1 MRTLL
6 VKWLVSALAILFVGN
21 FLPGIHVPDFTI
33 ALIVALVLGI
43 MNAVIRPILLIIT
56 LPINI
61 LTLGIFTFILNGFML
76 WLVDFFLV
84 GIVIDGFWWA
94 VIGAV
99 VISLLTMIGNWL
111 ILGSDGKWGNDSDK

>member
-21 FLPGIHVPDFTI
+21 FLRGIHVPDFTI
-33 ALIVALVLGI
+33 ALVVALVLGI
-43 MNAVIRPILLIIT
+43 VNAIIRPILLIVT

-76 WLVDFFLV
+76 WLVDFFLE

-94 VIGAV
+94 VIGAI
-99 VISLLTMIGNWL
+99 VISTLSMIGNRL
-111 ILGSDGKWGNDSDK
+111 ILGSDGKWGNEADK